1 MGKVRSLRAPH
12 LGSNPAARK
21 SLLVGILNGVTPHT
35 EVQAGPRDRATPSEA
50 SGALPGGVI

>member
-12 LGSNPAARK
+12 LGSNPAAHK

-35 EVQAGPRDRATPSEA
+35 EVQAGP
-50 SGALPGGVI
+50 